1 MIVPGGGGEFLL
13 PLSRVPGGMVMDKI
27 DTCIG
32 GPSRR
37 ISHGPITC
45 SRFVKKNFSAGATA
59 IKHGHC
65 YDVCKH
71 SVTQSNYD

>member
-1 MIVPGGGGEFLL
+1 MIVPGGEFLL

-32 GPSRR
+32 GPRRR
-37 ISHGPITC
+37 ISHGPITYSC
-45 SRFVKKNFSAGATA
+45 FIKKNFSAGATA